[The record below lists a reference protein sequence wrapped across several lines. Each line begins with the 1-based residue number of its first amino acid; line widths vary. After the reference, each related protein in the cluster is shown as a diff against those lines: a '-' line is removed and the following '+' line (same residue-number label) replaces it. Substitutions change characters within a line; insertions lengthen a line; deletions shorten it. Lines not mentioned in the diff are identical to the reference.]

1 MRQRIESTETGWLVA
16 KAGVLVVVLAT
27 LSGFTVLSHIVS
39 HASAGRIDC
48 SDNQRLTSQT
58 LLMYQADHDGANP
71 PSMDALPGESQDHP
85 SMLGRCPADPTL
97 RYYIGASSGR
107 VFCPNPEHRSGS

>member
-48 SDNQRLTSQT
+48 SDNQRLTSQA
-58 LLMYQADHDGANP
+58 LLMYQADHDGDYP
-71 PSMDALPGESQDHP
+71 HSMDALPGESRDHT
-85 SMLGRCPADPTL
+85 SILGRCPADPKL
-97 RYYIGASSGR
+97 RYYIGSTSGR
-107 VFCPNPEHRSGS
+107 VFCPNPAHRSGS

>member
-27 LSGFTVLSHIVS
+27 LSGFTVLSHMVS

-48 SDNQRLTSQT
+48 SDNQRLTSQA
-58 LLMYQADHDGANP
+58 LLMYQADHDGAYP
-71 PSMDALPGESQDHP
+71 RSMDALTGDSKGHTPP
-85 SMLGRCPADPTL
+85 LGRCPADPKL
-97 RYYIGASSGR
+97 RYYIGSTSGR
-107 VFCPNPEHRSGS
+107 VFCPNPAHRSGS

>member
-48 SDNQRLTSQT
+48 SAR
-58 LLMYQADHDGANP
+58 P
-71 PSMDALPGESQDHP
+71 PSADA
-85 SMLGRCPADPTL
+85 CADRHANAAADVAGVEWL
-97 RYYIGASSGR
+97 
-107 VFCPNPEHRSGS
+107 